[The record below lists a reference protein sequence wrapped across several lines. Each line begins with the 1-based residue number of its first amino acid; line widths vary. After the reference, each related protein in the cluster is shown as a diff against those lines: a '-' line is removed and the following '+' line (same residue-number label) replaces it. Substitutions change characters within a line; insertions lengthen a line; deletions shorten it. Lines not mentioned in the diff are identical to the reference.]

1 MTDTEYKLGEH
12 RALTPFHLYFTDLSG
27 RVSLANVAFSY
38 RRPTN
43 KPHSFRSCA
52 LRIRYRGTH
61 ATQKWDISFAAH
73 RSAES
78 RRLKR
83 WQTLS
88 LYAALIYATV
98 YEMNVLNPW
107 WWRPRGQLIN
117 RVHARVYIEH
127 KTETM
132 SIVYVQQLL
141 ITVTI
146 NTQVYGDVGFDIIRT
161 STSGFSL
168 VLKVLLMDESSVCV
182 HRAECLSV
190 CACVSI

>member
-1 MTDTEYKLGEH
+1 VRYVNDIILGRLNNSNLTNANKLYVNFPHYKHLKLNQIYNMTDTEYKLGEH

-107 WWRPRGQLIN
+107 WW
-117 RVHARVYIEH
+117 VDDARED
-127 KTETM
+127 
-132 SIVYVQQLL
+132 
-141 ITVTI
+141 
-146 NTQVYGDVGFDIIRT
+146 N
-161 STSGFSL
+161 
-168 VLKVLLMDESSVCV
+168 
-182 HRAECLSV
+182 
-190 CACVSI
+190 

>member
-1 MTDTEYKLGEH
+1 MHT
-12 RALTPFHLYFTDLSG
+12 
-27 RVSLANVAFSY
+27 
-38 RRPTN
+38 
-43 KPHSFRSCA
+43 HSFSLVFHRFVWPSVTGKRCVFISQA
-52 LRIRYRGTH
+52 DKQTPLISLMRGMRIRYRGTH

-190 CACVSI
+190 CVCVSI